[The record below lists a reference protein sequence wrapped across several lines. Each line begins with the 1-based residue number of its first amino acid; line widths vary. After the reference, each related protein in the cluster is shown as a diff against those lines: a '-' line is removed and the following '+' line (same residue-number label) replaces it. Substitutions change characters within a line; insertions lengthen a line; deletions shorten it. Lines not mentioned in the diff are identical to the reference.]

1 MDKDA
6 RQLTLDLL
14 TINPRFRERTY
25 AREEAAKYLMETHG
39 RIDLF
44 GYHFGELQQVTVFS
58 RKLESM
64 LRYWRFWLE
73 QREDLRGSDYL
84 DGKIL
89 AEQVMTD
96 LEYQPNYH
104 ADKKLIANIEA

>member
-14 TINPRFRERTY
+14 TVNPRFRERAH

-44 GYHFGELQQVTVFS
+44 GYHFAELSQVTTFS

-73 QREDLRGSDYL
+73 HREDLRGADFL
-84 DGKIL
+84 DGRIL
-89 AEQVMTD
+89 AEEAMIA
-96 LEYQPNYH
+96 LEYVPGH
-104 ADKKLIANIEA
+104 AADKRLLERII